1 MCIERPGHPP
11 AQAVVRDARGG
22 QGNGLELWADAPRWE
37 YSDAPLAD
45 PVTNAPLAAPTAGAR
60 GHALWLDD
68 TQVGIIPYK

>member
-1 MCIERPGHPP
+1 M
-11 AQAVVRDARGG
+11 RDARGG

-45 PVTNAPLAAPTAGAR
+45 PATLAPLPPPAAGAR

-68 TQVGIIPYK
+68 TQVGKLSLGAHRLSGL